1 MNTKCIKAKFFNLRH
16 LHFIP
21 DKNTN
26 NGPNS
31 GNVESLQLQ
40 HTVKY
45 SKHVVHS
52 KYIFS
57 F

>member
-40 HTVKY
+40 HTVKD